1 MIYQRQQY
9 ENNKIEINNY
19 KTKLNKITQQ
29 VPPSRLLCR
38 AILVWS
44 STGDDDDF
52 DDHGDFDYFDGH
64 RDNHDH
70 DNCI

>member
-1 MIYQRQQY
+1 M
-9 ENNKIEINNY
+9 
-19 KTKLNKITQQ
+19 KTIKQKSTITKKLNKITQQ
-29 VPPSRLLCR
+29 VPPSRLLCQ

-44 STGDDDDF
+44 STGDDDFYEDFDDF